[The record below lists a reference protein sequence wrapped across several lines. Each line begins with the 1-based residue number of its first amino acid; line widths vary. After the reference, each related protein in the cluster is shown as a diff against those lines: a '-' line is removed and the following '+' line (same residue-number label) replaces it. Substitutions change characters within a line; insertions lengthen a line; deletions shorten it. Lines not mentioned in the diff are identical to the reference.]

1 MVSGYIRHSQTNNNI
16 YFGCSLIV
24 ALKFE
29 LLRLFMLHH
38 FYPVLKRLATV
49 FFASHSF
56 NQPTN
61 TSFPSS
67 SPYSHPRLISSSVTS
82 STPASATNSS
92 NLTPLCAT
100 HRLYCRQ
107 YAEHVALVAQLE
119 SEGEKMRGKETPDD
133 YEFGS
138 H

>member
-24 ALKFE
+24 ALKFD

-38 FYPVLKRLATV
+38 FYPVLKRLSTV

-61 TSFPSS
+61 PSFPSS
-67 SPYSHPRLISSSVTS
+67 PPYSHPRLISSSVPS

-92 NLTPLCAT
+92 NITPLCAT
-100 HRLYCRQ
+100 HRLYCIKS
-107 YAEHVALVAQLE
+107 AMVFGCKP
-119 SEGEKMRGKETPDD
+119 SEAICRTCRFSSSIGGRR
-133 YEFGS
+133 
-138 H
+138 

>member
-24 ALKFE
+24 TLKFE

-67 SPYSHPRLISSSVTS
+67 SPSEWANDRSQAAGEAEAKRENRCIDRFARLLS
-82 STPASATNSS
+82 
-92 NLTPLCAT
+92 
-100 HRLYCRQ
+100 R
-107 YAEHVALVAQLE
+107 
-119 SEGEKMRGKETPDD
+119 
-133 YEFGS
+133 F
-138 H
+138 